1 MKGNKKNLFLF
12 NLSMDLD
19 NPILATTNLWANEF
33 AKNFENIYIYSTHV
47 GKYQVPMRVKVTE
60 LGGGTPPR
68 RIMAL
73 VRLIKATFLIMRLR
87 HSSVVFHHQSP
98 ITSVFP
104 GFFLHLAGIKQGLW
118 YSHSSKPMS
127 LVLGTKFVDTI
138 YSSTSQSLPIS
149 SSKAIFL
156 GHGIDTLRAKS
167 ALELNHKNRS
177 NILYIGRI
185 SPIKKLEECISALD
199 NKENREISFLA
210 VGPVGGQVNY
220 LDQLSEIALKRNI
233 SFKREQPIN
242 HDLVFEQMSQ
252 FSMFFAGMKNSVDK
266 SCLEAAATGCFVI
279 TSDKG
284 SADLSGMTDFWNKI
298 YGTAG
303 LPKLS
308 EQIRIINNINSQ
320 KLEKLRFEVSSRA
333 IELNSVNKLIT
344 RISINLKEI

>member
-1 MKGNKKNLFLF
+1 MKSNKENLFLF

-33 AKNFENIYIYSTHV
+33 SKNFENVYIYSTHV
-47 GKYQVPMRVKVTE
+47 GKFDVPQRVKVTE
-60 LGGGTPPR
+60 LGGGTFPR
-68 RIMAL
+68 RIIAIFK
-73 VRLIKATFLIMRLR
+73 LIKAALLIIRLR
-87 HSSVVFHHQSP
+87 RSSIVFHHQSP

-104 GFFLHLAGIKQGLW
+104 GFFFHLAGIKQGLW

-127 LVLGTKFVDTI
+127 LVLGTKFVERI
-138 YSSTSQSLPIS
+138 FSSTFQSLPIS

-156 GHGIDTLRAKS
+156 GHGVDTLSAKL
-167 ALELNHKNRS
+167 ALELNYKHRS

-199 NKENREISFLA
+199 NIDNRKISFLA
-210 VGPVGGQVNY
+210 IGPVGSQVSY
-220 LDQLSEIALKRNI
+220 LDQLNRMALEKNI
-233 SFKREQPIN
+233 SFRREQPIN

-279 TSDKG
+279 TSDKA
-284 SADLSGMTDFWNKI
+284 SADLSGMTDFWNKLD
-298 YGTAG
+298 GTVG

-308 EQIRIINNINSQ
+308 EQIRMINNIDSQ
-320 KLEKLRFEVSSRA
+320 KVEKLRLEVSSRA

-344 RISINLKEI
+344 RISINLQEI